1 MNPFPHMP
9 MSVCVAADVLG
20 RKRNLEFVFDSVPT
34 LLELRSVSER
44 SFNTVLASEGIPRN
58 FVAANFRIFDERIA
72 RWVDLEV
79 STQLVQNAQVYVFQP
94 GVAELAGEIPPAV
107 RASEI
112 TYVSPRR
119 EVPLTMSPRR
129 AQQQPSL
136 PPFLHDGEGEPFF
149 QGESILRQERA
160 NEERKDHMDLDA
172 HRELVRRETKEF
184 LSQSPARSGRG
195 LSN

>member
-1 MNPFPHMP
+1 

-20 RKRNLEFVFDSVPT
+20 RKRNLEFVFDVVPT

-119 EVPLTMSPRR
+119 EVPLTMSPRSR

-136 PPFLHDGEGEPFF
+136 HHGEGEPFPG
-149 QGESILRQERA
+149 GESILRQERA